1 MSSLQSTLTTDAAWK
16 GQAIKDKPESW
27 VYTFSK
33 SDISEINASISTF
46 LDSNSPLED
55 ISKNNFLLPE
65 LGKKLTK
72 IKTDL
77 TDGMGFKLF
86 KGMDISSYNRK
97 EIATLFMGVGS
108 YLGTPRSQNAAGHLL
123 GHVRDIGADE
133 NDPNSTIKNI
143 QVFDSR
149 FKTEKG
155 LTTASTFKDVKANYT
170 IDNIETTINAMVIF
184 LKETDV
190 YLTIDKKSLP
200 EDLRYNLDL
209 EVEASQ
215 IPDGAPIKYFMIG
228 WEPSEKQTEKTAE
241 N

>member
-1 MSSLQSTLTTDAAWK
+1 MKKTLLIIGIISLAFVQCGKDSDPFLIKNGSIGNLTNEIKVKQIDSIFATDSIVKINSSPNALETQGEVEIYEK
-16 GQAIKDKPESW
+16 GGKQ
-27 VYTFSK
+27 
-33 SDISEINASISTF
+33 
-46 LDSNSPLED
+46 LLLLSP
-55 ISKNNFLLPE
+55 
-65 LGKKLTK
+65 
-72 IKTDL
+72 
-77 TDGMGFKLF
+77 
-86 KGMDISSYNRK
+86 
-97 EIATLFMGVGS
+97 
-108 YLGTPRSQNAAGHLL
+108 
-123 GHVRDIGADE
+123 ADE